1 MTKIVILGSCRFA
14 PYEIL
19 AAPNKIPNA
28 WNTEEGYKKAT
39 EKFYPAI
46 AQADVVLVYAPDGVG
61 EHTARDIL
69 EACRQGKEIFLI
81 VPFKAG
87 TQVNGDAVEL
97 AKITLLKL
105 EYKNQHPNQ
114 NDVVPCAY

>member
-19 AAPNKIPNA
+19 TTPNKIPNA
-28 WNTEEGYKKAT
+28 WNTEEGYKKAA

-46 AQADVVLVYAPDGVG
+46 AQADMVLVYAPDGIG

-69 EACRQGKEIFLI
+69 EAHRQGKELFLI
-81 VPFKAG
+81 VPFKVG
-87 TQVNGDAVEL
+87 TTVHGDADQL
-97 AKITLLKL
+97 AKTALFKL
-105 EYKNQHPNQ
+105 GKEKLFEENEEH
-114 NDVVPCAY
+114 A